1 MRNQNSYAR
10 QGNAQNAKPV
20 GGALI
25 ASISGLFRHGSANLQ
40 GKGAGNGAGQVTGS
54 NLLTLLEAHESKVLL
69 GVTAVSQSGWSWSSP
84 SQNLS
89 EFTLEGE
96 SKSGV
101 DILDGGHADFVPS
114 EWVDDYHL
122 GLTNTHGGE
131 NVVGIDNAHNQ
142 GNNGNAT
149 NTSFEAL
156 VEALQAGDTTQDQT
170 CNGNDITRGGS
181 FHPEIVA
188 RKEQFNGNL

>member
-20 GGALI
+20 GGAVI
-25 ASISGLFRHGSANLQ
+25 ASVSGLLRHGSANLQ
-40 GKGAGNGAGQVTGS
+40 GEGAGNGAGQIAGS
-54 NLLTLLEAHESKVLL
+54 NLLTLLEAHESEVLF
-69 GVTAVSQSGWSWSSP
+69 GVTAVSEPRWSWSSP
-84 SQNLS
+84 SQNLA
-89 EFTLEGE
+89 EFTPEGE
-96 SKSGV
+96 SESGV

-114 EWVDDYHL
+114 EWVEDYHL
-122 GLTNTHGGE
+122 GLPNTHRGE
-131 NVVGIDNAHNQ
+131 YVVGIDNAHNQ

-149 NTSFEAL
+149 HASFEAR

>member
-20 GGALI
+20 GGAPI
-25 ASISGLFRHGSANLQ
+25 ASVSGLFLDGSANLQ
-40 GKGAGNGAGQVTGS
+40 GEGAGNGAGQIAGS
-54 NLLTLLEAHESKVLL
+54 NLLTFLETNDSKVLL

-84 SQNLS
+84 SQNFA

-96 SKSGV
+96 SESGV
-101 DILDGGHADFVPS
+101 DILDGGHADFVPQQ
-114 EWVDDYHL
+114 WVEDYHAL
-122 GLTNTHGGE
+122 STKADSWDH
-131 NVVGIDNAHNQ
+131 VVGIDDAQNQ
-142 GNNGNAT
+142 GNNRNAT
-149 NTSFEAL
+149 HTSLCAG
-156 VEALQAGDTTQDQT
+156 VEALQAGDNTQDQT